1 MHVHCYIVQT
11 WGQWLVV
18 RNVVLLALDPGP
30 PAVCAT
36 REPGP
41 RLTDL
46 NERALGHWQLDIR
59 PEDMGH
65 GAWYMACQHTYNIN
79 KYVPRFFEIE
89 WGHTTLD

>member
-1 MHVHCYIVQT
+1 MYIAIVQT

-65 GAWYMACQHTYNIN
+65 GAWYGVHGVSTYIQ
-79 KYVPRFFEIE
+79 Y
-89 WGHTTLD
+89 